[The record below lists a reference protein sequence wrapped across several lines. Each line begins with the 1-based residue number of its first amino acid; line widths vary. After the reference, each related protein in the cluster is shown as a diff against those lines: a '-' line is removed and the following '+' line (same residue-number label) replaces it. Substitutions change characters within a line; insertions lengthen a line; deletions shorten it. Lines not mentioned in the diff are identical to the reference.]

1 MRVPASRLA
10 HRSARRSLAAAR
22 GPGSTQGRTN
32 AAAESTA
39 QRLASA
45 ANAISTYPTPGS
57 RIFPPTTWCDKTA
70 SVPVAKIER
79 ASDASA
85 SSGGVSRCAP
95 LAVDRA
101 LYWNR
106 YNETPLAVDDRAP
119 VADAKSACAMVPLN
133 PNELSR
139 AAAVASPHRGSTS
152 PGMRNDPDDAIDAR
166 CAFSLRAIH
175 LVSRASL
182 LRTRESTGAAA
193 R

>member
-32 AAAESTA
+32 ATADSTA
-39 QRLASA
+39 RRPASA

-85 SSGGVSRCAP
+85 KNGGVSKRA
-95 LAVDRA
+95 LAVDGA
-101 LYWNR
+101 AFWNR

-119 VADAKSACAMVPLN
+119 DAKSACAMVPLN

-152 PGMRNDPDDAIDAR
+152 PGMRNDPDDAIDAK

-182 LRTRESTGAAA
+182 LRTRESTSAAA
-193 R
+193 H